1 MSHVSFVQQ
10 ELFLDEPGSCP
21 PSGSLLAIGM
31 LGGEGQYAMPRA
43 ILEALATHLG
53 GMVVDDLPPFFVA
66 CKDGM
71 ALVLTLAVGA
81 DFVGCAFM
89 LPCHRLNLI
98 DRQLD
103 ALWDRCA
110 KDQYAGEFFAGTA
123 FQLAGVMSPIPGSI
137 EECWRRAGC

>member
-1 MSHVSFVQQ
+1 MSHISFVQQ
-10 ELFLDEPGSCP
+10 ELPFNEPGSCP
-21 PSGSLLAIGM
+21 VSSSLLAIGM
-31 LGGEGQYAMPRA
+31 LGDDGHYMMPRA
-43 ILEALATHLG
+43 ILEALASHLG

-81 DFVGCAFM
+81 DFVGSAFM
-89 LPCHRLNLI
+89 LPCHRLNII

-103 ALWDRCA
+103 TLWDRSS
-110 KDQYAGEFFAGTA
+110 KDQYASEFFAGTS
-123 FQLAGVMSPIPGSI
+123 FRLAGIMSPIPGSI